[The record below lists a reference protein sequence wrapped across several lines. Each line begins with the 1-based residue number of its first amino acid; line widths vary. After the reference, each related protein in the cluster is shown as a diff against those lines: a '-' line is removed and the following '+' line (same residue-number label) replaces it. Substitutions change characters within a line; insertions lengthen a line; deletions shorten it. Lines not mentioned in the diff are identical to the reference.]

1 MTGEATLDLD
11 LIRLDGETQPRATIS
26 EDAIKDYAEELA
38 RGAHLPP
45 VDVMFDGK
53 NYWLYDGWHRWHA
66 TRRAGEK
73 KIRAVVCR
81 GTKADAQWAAY
92 GANVKH
98 GLRRTVADKQRAVKL
113 AVKHP
118 KAAAKTLHELAAHVG
133 VSHEMVRVY
142 KARAGVPTTRGR
154 ISTVEKTTSNP
165 LQDKDR
171 ENLPEDDPDEVP
183 MGDEAEEKALEFV
196 ARYRAKGYPDERIK
210 LIAKTRPAD
219 ERKEIEKLLDKLPQ
233 APSTGSGQA
242 ATADPKPEEAPT
254 DAVGQEIPQPLR
266 PDFARAD
273 EIQHLM
279 TQVSRV
285 KSLALQAYHNQDSL
299 YAALNPSSFEAECE
313 NVYRALR
320 ALKPFAVC
328 PYCAGRGCK
337 ACLKRGWIG
346 EFDYKAVPREMK
358 KKHAG

>member
-11 LIRLDGETQPRATIS
+11 LIRLDGETQPRAAIS
-26 EDAIKDYAEELA
+26 EDVIKDYAAELE
-38 RGAHLPP
+38 RGEHLPA

-53 NYWLYDGWHRWHA
+53 DYWLYDGWHRWHA
-66 TRRAGEK
+66 TRRAGET

-81 GTKADAQWAAY
+81 GSQTDAQWASF

-98 GLRRTVADKQRAVKL
+98 GLRRTNADKERAVKL

-118 KAAAKTLHELAAHVG
+118 KAATKSNAELARHCGVAVETIRRWREKLGKKNPHATGPAHCG
-133 VSHEMVRVY
+133 ETAS
-142 KARAGVPTTRGR
+142 K
-154 ISTVEKTTSNP
+154 SF
-165 LQDKDR
+165 QDKDR
-171 ENLPEDDPDEVP
+171 ENRAEDDSDDVP
-183 MGDEAEEKALEFV
+183 MGDEAEEKALDFV
-196 ARYRAKGYPDERIK
+196 SRYRAKGYPDKRIRI
-210 LIAKTRPAD
+210 IAKTRPAD
-219 ERKEIEKLLDKLPQ
+219 ERKDILKLLDKFPEGSPAEEK
-233 APSTGSGQA
+233 APDA
-242 ATADPKPEEAPT
+242 EATEVAPT

-266 PDFARAD
+266 PDFARAE

-279 TQVSRV
+279 TQVSRI
-285 KSLALQAYHNQDSL
+285 KSLTLQAYHRKDAL

-320 ALKPFAVC
+320 ALKPYAVC

-346 EFDYKAVPREMK
+346 EFDYKAAPKEMR
-358 KKHAG
+358 KHAGG

>member
-1 MTGEATLDLD
+1 LDLD
-11 LIRLDGETQPRATIS
+11 LIRLDGETQPRAAIS
-26 EDAIKDYAEELA
+26 EDAIKDYAEEIA

-66 TRRAGEK
+66 ARRAGEK

-98 GLRRTVADKQRAVKL
+98 GIRRTPTDKARAVKL
-113 AVKHP
+113 ALAHP
-118 KAAAKTLHELAAHVG
+118 RAATKNNSEIARHCGVDESYVRRLRPTKSPDPRGAKPN
-133 VSHEMVRVY
+133 SD
-142 KARAGVPTTRGR
+142 
-154 ISTVEKTTSNP
+154 STNNRTQVLTPQGSGKSA
-165 LQDKDR
+165 DA
-171 ENLPEDDPDEVP
+171 DPDDVP
-183 MGDEAEEKALEFV
+183 MGDETEEKALDFV

-210 LIAKTRPAD
+210 LIAKTRPAE
-219 ERKEIEKLLDKLPQ
+219 ERKEIMRLLDKFPDGP
-233 APSTGSGQA
+233 APDA
-242 ATADPKPEEAPT
+242 PPEADPKAEEEAPT
-254 DAVGQEIPQPLR
+254 DAAGREIPPGLR

-285 KSLALQAYHNQDSL
+285 KSLTLQAYHAGDSL

-313 NVYRALR
+313 NVYRELR
-320 ALKPFAVC
+320 ALKPYAVC

-337 ACLKRGWIG
+337 ACLKRGWVG
-346 EFDYKAVPREMK
+346 QFTYDAAPKEMK